1 MKYFV
6 KSYAKINLHLAV
18 GEKRADNFHNLQSI
32 FAKIDLF
39 DTIEIDAKLSDE
51 LKIKIF
57 GLEDCDI
64 KGEDTV
70 SKATRL
76 WCERSNINLNVD
88 FIIDKK
94 IPTQAGLGGGSSN
107 AAATLIALNNMF
119 KDYALSSK
127 DLEEIALEVGS
138 DVPFFLC
145 DSTFAY
151 VEGRGEIITTLD
163 ADFDYIIYLIKP
175 HIGVSTRGAFQQLD
189 KIKRPPFK
197 TKEEIIQIFYGG
209 IEEWKKYF
217 FNDFE
222 LVIEIEDLNVLKKD
236 NNCFSLMSGSG
247 STCYSIC
254 NKNTSCYNKITFF
267 RKFKNKN
274 YTKSCFF
281 LNI

>member
-127 DLEEIALEVGS
+127 DLEEIALEV
-138 DVPFFLC
+138 
-145 DSTFAY
+145 
-151 VEGRGEIITTLD
+151 
-163 ADFDYIIYLIKP
+163 
-175 HIGVSTRGAFQQLD
+175 
-189 KIKRPPFK
+189 
-197 TKEEIIQIFYGG
+197 
-209 IEEWKKYF
+209 
-217 FNDFE
+217 
-222 LVIEIEDLNVLKKD
+222 
-236 NNCFSLMSGSG
+236 
-247 STCYSIC
+247 
-254 NKNTSCYNKITFF
+254 
-267 RKFKNKN
+267 
-274 YTKSCFF
+274 
-281 LNI
+281 